1 MSFLTY
7 IPDIVLENEYTH
19 RRVQGYFLLWL
30 VLLPVVFF
38 IFISLTWCQK
48 RCFDTQRNNDFCYC
62 SKSHEF
68 MVFKNFILGHQRVY
82 RSSFLDSAPEL
93 SEQQNRS
100 EKKDNCVW
108 LLDGPSIENILC
120 SLICV
125 LEEGRN
131 NWRSCMLIH
140 SHSQVIMFHPTFFVR
155 NEHAFFIEP
164 FGVDMGNQAMVIFP
178 NQLQWQCVI
187 RLVDNKKKQPP
198 SAPCRH
204 LL

>member
-120 SLICV
+120 SLICFWRKAV
-125 LEEGRN
+125 VIDVHVCSSIHAHKSLCFIPRFLLEMN
-131 NWRSCMLIH
+131 MH
-140 SHSQVIMFHPTFFVR
+140 F
-155 NEHAFFIEP
+155 
-164 FGVDMGNQAMVIFP
+164 
-178 NQLQWQCVI
+178 
-187 RLVDNKKKQPP
+187 
-198 SAPCRH
+198 
-204 LL
+204 LLNPLG